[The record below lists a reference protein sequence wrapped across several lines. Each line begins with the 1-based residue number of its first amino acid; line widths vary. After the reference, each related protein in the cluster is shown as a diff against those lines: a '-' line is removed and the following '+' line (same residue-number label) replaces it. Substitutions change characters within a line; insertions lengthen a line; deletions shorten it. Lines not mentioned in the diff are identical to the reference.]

1 MGTGM
6 VMQEAESAYVDSPQ
20 NMKKKTKMTFKQR
33 IRNWLRDDEND
44 ESIPMSVSK
53 SRHAIG
59 IEPPREFDAD
69 GLTITIHNANGGYV
83 ASFRRY
89 DRKTDR
95 HGNQLY
101 VITSDQKFEEALAQ
115 CIAMECLSR

>member
-33 IRNWLRDDEND
+33 IRNWLRDDQ
-44 ESIPMSVSK
+44 ESDYVQMSANK
-53 SRHAIG
+53 PRAIG